1 MVPCLTLTCYIC
13 AFQHCTSD
21 YSLQALTH
29 TIVWGSQCT
38 ATSFKLSYAANWT
51 LDFSDMLFL
60 TDCAIINLATDV
72 HVGISI
78 GTCHKKY
85 LKNCRWTGVSTTLAP
100 SAASGSQER
109 SHIQSICS
117 DLHEWAR
124 NKSHFYFTFLII
136 SGVETQV
143 YGHIKKLTNC
153 SPIRFK
159 FPGRLMASNTEQF
172 LRQNCTT
179 SR

>member
-60 TDCAIINLATDV
+60 TDCAIINLATDA

-78 GTCHKKY
+78 GTCHKKISEK
-85 LKNCRWTGVSTTLAP
+85 LQMNRCQHNSCPICCQWITRKITHPIHLQWPSWVSQKQIPLLLHIPDNQWCWNPGVRTY
-100 SAASGSQER
+100 QET
-109 SHIQSICS
+109 
-117 DLHEWAR
+117 D
-124 NKSHFYFTFLII
+124 
-136 SGVETQV
+136 
-143 YGHIKKLTNC
+143 KLF
-153 SPIRFK
+153 SY
-159 FPGRLMASNTEQF
+159 
-172 LRQNCTT
+172 
-179 SR
+179 